1 MTWLIRYSALL
12 LVGAIIALYWPEL
25 GIPIFLVFMG
35 GALAYVGD
43 QLGIYWG
50 KKRISIFG
58 LRPKQTAV
66 FISVVTGLLITLLT
80 LMVASYLSENVKIAL
95 FQIDTLIQK
104 QDELRNEQRQ
114 ILKKNK
120 SLEAKNKSIQAA
132 KELLQE
138 EKAKLEKARSELL
151 KEKGELENKIVE
163 VEDSLLQLKEDKL
176 RKIGEIERL
185 SRVVEKK
192 ETALVAI
199 HKGQPLIES
208 PIIVKL
214 DARREEISRLA
225 MSMLMDLKQA
235 VESLGVSIDTE
246 KFMDAE
252 EALTSSI
259 LKKLEKIR
267 EACEKE
273 GTVVT
278 ECCIQPVSLRN
289 VSIDEKLQS
298 VNFQV
303 KPNLL
308 VFGKEEE
315 VARTSIDGRLAE
327 ERILDQLFYFDK
339 QVISVMRE
347 KGVSPNS
354 LRIRMRKISSRQ
366 LVKFYEIVRRV
377 RELGR
382 PVLVRLVTLS
392 PVYSYGEINV
402 SYLVE
407 ELPGPW
413 NPKGR
418 ELARTTVASIE
429 DTKITTAPTQAPIA
443 MTITPTPTPT
453 VTPVAVPTV
462 VPTPTV
468 MAAPTPVTTTSTE
481 PEQLSTEEALYHE
494 PVSLPAFVT
503 TAPADYKPLPP
514 EEEKVEEEANDAD
527 SGH

>member
-95 FQIDTLIQK
+95 FQIDTLINT
-104 QDELRNEQRQ
+104 QDELRNDQRQ

-120 SLEAKNKSIQAA
+120 SLVEKNKTIQAA
-132 KELLQE
+132 NELLHE
-138 EKAKLEKARSELL
+138 EKANLEEARANLL
-151 KEKGELENKIVE
+151 KEKGELEKKIVE
-163 VEDSLLQLKEDKL
+163 VEESLLQLKEDKL

-199 HKGQPLIES
+199 HKGQPLIET

-214 DARREEISRLA
+214 NAKRNEISNLA
-225 MSMLMDLKQA
+225 LSMLMDLKQA
-235 VESLGVSIDTE
+235 VESKGVSIDTE
-246 KFMDAE
+246 KFLHAE
-252 EALTSSI
+252 EELTTSI
-259 LKKLEKIR
+259 LKKLEKIS
-267 EACEKE
+267 EACKKE
-273 GTVVT
+273 GTVVS

-308 VFGKEEE
+308 IFGKEEE

-392 PVYSYGEINV
+392 PIYSYGEINV

-413 NPKGR
+413 TPKGR
-418 ELARTTVASIE
+418 ELGRTTVASIE
-429 DTKITTAPTQAPIA
+429 ETHRTTVPVQTSIP
-443 MTITPTPTPT
+443 MTMTPTPTTNTSALPT
-453 VTPVAVPTV
+453 SI
-462 VPTPTV
+462 PTPPV
-468 MAAPTPVTTTSTE
+468 LALPQPVTTTSVE
-481 PEQLSTEEALYHE
+481 PYPPSTNEIIYDE

-503 TAPADYKPLPP
+503 TAPADYMPLTP
-514 EEEKVEEEANDAD
+514 EEEKVEAPGVD
-527 SGH
+527 SGN